1 MKKIVEKIIQI
12 PFLYARLLNTLSLLE
27 YIGGRKI
34 IKSQQQE
41 TINYNILAHAAEE
54 LRHAQVLKKAAL
66 KLEPDLCKTYAAHS
80 LLCGAEA
87 CDYFQKIDHAAI
99 IETQETDAWKS
110 YLYTSYLIETRAIK
124 FYKLFEEV
132 LAEHHQMSVFR
143 GILIEENRHLDEIEM
158 LLKQV
163 ITNNFKLKIL
173 QDFEEQTFNQ
183 LIEVINNY
191 VLKS

>member
-1 MKKIVEKIIQI
+1 MKKLIEIIIQT
-12 PFLYARLLNTLSLLE
+12 PHLYARLLNTLSLLE
-27 YIGGRKI
+27 YIGSRKI

-66 KLEPDLCKTYAAHS
+66 KLESDLCQTYAAHS

-87 CDYFQKIDHAAI
+87 CNYFQKIDHAI
-99 IETQETDAWKS
+99 IIATKESDAWKS

-143 GILIEENRHLDEIEM
+143 GILIEENRHLDAIE
-158 LLKQV
+158 LLLRQV
-163 ITNNFKLKIL
+163 TANNINLKKL
-173 QDFEEQTFNQ
+173 QNFEELAFNQ
-183 LIEVINNY
+183 FIDAINNY
-191 VLKS
+191 VNNL